1 MPRTANSSQQTTED
15 QSFTILLAH
24 GSSNQEWSTTFE
36 KMTAAACTNHKNVSV
51 AYMELSTPSMDDVI
65 RKAAATGFKNITI
78 VPLFL
83 AAGKHLKL
91 DIPKKLDKLK
101 DELNINYKLLPAI
114 GEHPMMSYAI
124 KEIVSEIIDET

>member
-1 MPRTANSSQQTTED
+1 VPRTANSSQQTTED

>member
-1 MPRTANSSQQTTED
+1 VPRTANSSQQTTED

-101 DELNINYKLLPAI
+101 GELNINYKLLPAI